1 MSDHVFQEQAR
12 IRQMFNQLACNN
24 GVKRLIQIHRHDI
37 GMSHVVALRLE
48 NLNALLVNINPE
60 GVAVYLADFT
70 E

>member
-1 MSDHVFQEQAR
+1 
-12 IRQMFNQLACNN
+12 MFNQLACND
-24 GVKRLIQIHRHDI
+24 GVKRLIQIHGHDI
-37 GMSHVVALRLE
+37 GMSHLVALRLK